1 MVNFNIAQ
9 VFRYMDDYGTLYGC
23 ACAYEEAVFL
33 KRTGPRTFQVSPV
46 IKHSTP
52 SVGNPIKPSLRECF
66 FTMAAHVTQDQNW
79 RYSGTRVG
87 RTLVSDIFNADA
99 GYLFRVNTK
108 Q

>member
-1 MVNFNIAQ
+1 
-9 VFRYMDDYGTLYGC
+9 MDDYGTLYGC